1 MKHISNKSF
10 AWLSCFLLV
19 ACQPEEVTTAGSGN
33 TLQVASVNLEN
44 EGNTR
49 AAVTSIK
56 EVMVYVTDNVNAAI
70 AANSQ
75 SKFTFDGSSWSCL
88 TPPELTDVTTF
99 NIYAWYPSQ
108 KDASG
113 KEIAVTNNADGNH
126 YIPVQVESE
135 DSFTDQK
142 QKDYLYADQTS
153 GQITAST
160 TSKSVRFKMKHAL
173 SKVSFEITKD
183 ISAKEALT
191 LTQVDIISGTNSLQT
206 GTNGQMYLKNGTLN
220 NLSAKGKISLTGSL
234 TLNNTSLSAPNI
246 SVLVAPMMQPEKV
259 LSFRL
264 HVSVNGEQ
272 RIFETGTVST
282 VDGVL
287 WKAGQHNVY
296 QIKVSK
302 IGSTIKGVAV
312 YDWKKDSDQNTQ
324 VGI

>member
-19 ACQPEEVTTAGSGN
+19 ACQPEEVTTTGSGN

-49 AAVTSIK
+49 AAVTSIE
-56 EVMVYVTDNVNAAI
+56 EVMVYATDNKQAAI

-75 SKFTFDGSSWSCL
+75 SRFTFDGSSWSCP
-88 TPPELTDVTTF
+88 TPPELTDGTTF

-108 KDASG
+108 KDGNG

-135 DSFTDQK
+135 DSFTDQQ

-191 LTQVDIISGTNSLQT
+191 LTRVDIISGTNSLQT

-220 NLSAKGKISLTGSL
+220 NLSAKGQISLTGSL
-234 TLNNTSLSAPNI
+234 NLTTSLSAPNI
-246 SVLVAPMMQPEKV
+246 SALVAPMMQPEKV

-264 HVSVNGEQ
+264 HVTVGEES
-272 RIFETGTVST
+272 RIFETGTVKT
-282 VDGVL
+282 NDGVQ

-302 IGSTIKGVAV
+302 IGGTIKGVAV